1 MNVFTMFIGG
11 ILPYLTILVFL
22 GGMIYRFYVWF
33 KTPQPGKMTL
43 FPAPSSTAGGVIS
56 EFFFFPSLFRGDKVL
71 WVFSWVFHVTLAL
84 VFLGHIR
91 VFTGLI
97 DSILM
102 SMGMSDEGIN
112 WMSGTLGGAAGI
124 VLLATGIL
132 LLIRRLVLNRVREIS
147 GVPDFFALLLI
158 VAIIV
163 TGDLM
168 RFGAHFDLEQTRAW
182 AWSLLTF
189 SPVVP
194 KSAMFQIHVLLAVL
208 LIMYIPFSKIMHL
221 GGFFFTNALVKRR

>member
-1 MNVFTMFIGG
+1 MNVYALFIGG
-11 ILPYLTILVFL
+11 ILPYLTIFVFL

-43 FPAPSSTAGGVIS
+43 FPAPSSTAGGVFF
-56 EFFFFPSLFRGDKVL
+56 EFLFFPSLFRGDKVL
-71 WVFSWVFHVTLAL
+71 WAFSWVFHGTLAL

-97 DSILM
+97 DRILL
-102 SMGMSDEGIN
+102 SMGVSEEGIN

-147 GVPDFFALLLI
+147 GVPDFFALLLL
-158 VAIIV
+158 VAIIG

-168 RFGAHFDLEQTRAW
+168 RFGTHFDLEQTRVW

-194 KSAMFQIHVLLAVL
+194 KSAMFQVHVLLAVL
-208 LIMYIPFSKIMHL
+208 LIMYIPFSKIMHF